1 MTDKIDVNYLDA
13 VRKKGATEIKGPYV
27 PGSLLEHPKTV
38 TRRGLF
44 WTAWLAF
51 WGLVSMWAF
60 ATVRFLVPRVSYE
73 PSSIFKA
80 GRPEDYLMGSVTLI
94 SSRKVWIVREKEG
107 IYALIAVC
115 THLSCQPRWLENEQ
129 IFKCACHG
137 GQFYKNGVNFSGP
150 PPRPLDRAH
159 VSMSEDGRLVVD
171 KDQKVGIDFILQ
183 V

>member
-1 MTDKIDVNYLDA
+1 
-13 VRKKGATEIKGPYV
+13 
-27 PGSLLEHPKTV
+27 
-38 TRRGLF
+38 
-44 WTAWLAF
+44 
-51 WGLVSMWAF
+51 
-60 ATVRFLVPRVSYE
+60 
-73 PSSIFKA
+73 
-80 GRPEDYLMGSVTLI
+80 MGSVTLI

-115 THLSCQPRWLENEQ
+115 THLSCQPRWLEEQQ

>member
-1 MTDKIDVNYLDA
+1 MIDKIDERYLKA
-13 VRKKGATEIKGPYV
+13 VREKATIFKGPYK
-27 PGSLLEHPKTV
+27 PDSLLEHPKTV

-44 WTAWLAF
+44 WSAWLIF
-51 WGLVSMWAF
+51 WGMVSMWAF

-80 GRPEDYLMGSVTLI
+80 GSPEDYPMGSVTLI

-115 THLSCQPRWLENEQ
+115 THLSCQPRWLEEQQ